1 MCDETCLPLFKLCNG
16 KVDCYD
22 GFDEENCNSTIR
34 VNQINYLFPYSRAIN
49 ATSFLIFWY
58 MSVPFETN
66 ATKTAS
72 RQFEYLPSISVS
84 GTNEWKNNTK
94 WIENT
99 EYRFL
104 NLKPYTKYNATV
116 YVREKGSTRVDPP
129 FVFSE
134 VTTAEGSP
142 SHPLNVTVSQ
152 LNGSRVQVSWQPPQ
166 EPSGVLKEYTVYYTV
181 QTINVQPVSSVKVSP
196 MERSI
201 VLESNF
207 EGNKTYAFWVKARNG
222 KNESPSSLL
231 VQLTFDDVSNID
243 RLTNLMTTSVGPDF
257 ISLSWSPISGVDGY
271 LVQPVLPQPYPK
283 LNATRV
289 TEPQVKLT
297 NLVPGGHINIKVRSL
312 NTFDFT
318 EFNDLPKPGVCIQK
332 GAVWSRGIS
341 IGLAERTTVTRNST
355 SESVPR

>member
-1 MCDETCLPLFKLCNG
+1 
-16 KVDCYD
+16 
-22 GFDEENCNSTIR
+22 
-34 VNQINYLFPYSRAIN
+34 
-49 ATSFLIFWY
+49 